1 MHLAFVVYSGVLKE
15 DQELVSFS
23 LSVQET
29 TLPHLRNSVVLFERD
44 MMRGI
49 LRFGRSMALC
59 CRIQLGEWACT
70 DRNCHPERPRWVMIP
85 ESL

>member
-44 MMRGI
+44 MIKGI
-49 LRFGRSMALC
+49 VCFGRSMALFH
-59 CRIQLGEWACT
+59 RIQLGEWART